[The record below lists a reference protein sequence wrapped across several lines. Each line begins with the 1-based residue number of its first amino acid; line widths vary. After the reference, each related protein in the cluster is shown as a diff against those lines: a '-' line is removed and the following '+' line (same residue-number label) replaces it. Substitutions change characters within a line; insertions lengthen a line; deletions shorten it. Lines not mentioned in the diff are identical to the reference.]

1 MILIIVLLVTCQY
14 IQCLSL
20 KNEYKAVDELDL
32 DKYVGRWYEVYGNRF
47 DKTFQGNGKCVQA
60 FYESNGFNVSVL
72 NTQLDKNNNLDS
84 ITGFAYY
91 KDGDEGGYLT
101 VQLDDLPEAPY
112 WVIEL
117 GPIYDGM
124 YDYSIVSDNVQLSL
138 FVLTRNVSRFY
149 KEYDE
154 TVLVSLDDFG
164 FNEFYNEPIEIE
176 QDCIE

>member
-91 KDGDEGGYLT
+91 KD
-101 VQLDDLPEAPY
+101 
-112 WVIEL
+112 
-117 GPIYDGM
+117 
-124 YDYSIVSDNVQLSL
+124 
-138 FVLTRNVSRFY
+138 
-149 KEYDE
+149 
-154 TVLVSLDDFG
+154 
-164 FNEFYNEPIEIE
+164 
-176 QDCIE
+176 